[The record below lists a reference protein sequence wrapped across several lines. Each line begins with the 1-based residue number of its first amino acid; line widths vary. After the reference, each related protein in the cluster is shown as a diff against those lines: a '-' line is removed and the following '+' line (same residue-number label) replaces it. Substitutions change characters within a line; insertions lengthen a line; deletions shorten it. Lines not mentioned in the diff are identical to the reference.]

1 MSHLDERQLK
11 DGVAAWKRTESGQ
24 FDKVKGKM
32 QSVGV
37 VSTSIIGS
45 FGLYGFAFGLRFNK
59 KALHDTINFNCDVL
73 ACITKPVPQ
82 VQASLDYYPAQNIVM
97 GTSVDVAKYQNPFSL
112 YIKYTMPVAVNSIK
126 NHSMNLTR
134 VDVGARYDVIPNQI
148 NLASTFVYKTKDD
161 RRSMEVKVAFQSLDI
176 DAKFKVKDNGIVYG
190 IGVAP
195 LRQLNPISV
204 SIELDIWS

>member
-11 DGVAAWKRTESGQ
+11 DGAAAWKRAANGQ
-24 FDKVKGKM
+24 FDKLKGKM

-37 VSTSIIGS
+37 VSTIGS
-45 FGLYGFAFGLRFNK
+45 FGLHGFAFGLRFNK
-59 KALHDTINFNCDVL
+59 KAFHDTINFNCDL
-73 ACITKPVPQ
+73 LTYITKPGPQ

-112 YIKYTMPVAVNSIK
+112 YAKYTIPVAVNSIK

-134 VDVGARYDVIPNQI
+134 VDVGARYDVIPHQI

-161 RRSMEVKVAFQSLDI
+161 RRSMEVKVAYAGNESLDI
-176 DAKFKVKDNGIVYG
+176 DGKFKVKDNGIVYG
-190 IGVAP
+190 ISVAP

-204 SIELDIWS
+204 SMELDI